1 MKAEMQ
7 RDMKDEARWRGRRSR
22 CAGEGHEH
30 DHDAHVPVPH
40 VPTITHM
47 HAFAAAQSGT
57 GRPAHVASWARMH
70 VHGSSPNISEEQI
83 DECTYASAAVHG
95 EQFAFAHRQEE
106 EWGKRRPFGL
116 LTQV

>member
-1 MKAEMQ
+1 MKQDGVDDVPDALG
-7 RDMKDEARWRGRRSR
+7 RGTSTTMMLMFLY
-22 CAGEGHEH
+22 
-30 DHDAHVPVPH
+30 PTSP